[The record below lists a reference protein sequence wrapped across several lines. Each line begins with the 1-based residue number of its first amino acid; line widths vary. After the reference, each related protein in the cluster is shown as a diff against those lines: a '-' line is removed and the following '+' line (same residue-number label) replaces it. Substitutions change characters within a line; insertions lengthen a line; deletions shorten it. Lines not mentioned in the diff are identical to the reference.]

1 MIHLMLMFI
10 ANEDDEGNSSPPSMI
25 HLENSQKVGLCRL
38 LPSTAI
44 GAPAFFLQEKYRFG
58 GKEKEICSMFSLDKR
73 S

>member
-1 MIHLMLMFI
+1 MKKPSKIHLMSMFQ

-44 GAPAFFLQEKYRFG
+44 GAPAFFLQENIELE
-58 GKEKEICSMFSLDKR
+58 EK
-73 S
+73 